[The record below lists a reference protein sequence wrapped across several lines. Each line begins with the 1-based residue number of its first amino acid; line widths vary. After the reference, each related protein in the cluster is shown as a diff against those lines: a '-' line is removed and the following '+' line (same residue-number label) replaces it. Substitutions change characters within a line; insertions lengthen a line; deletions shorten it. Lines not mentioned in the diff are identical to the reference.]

1 MFAFGVSPIFAQKAS
16 GAYFWDIDGNK
27 YLDTQMSVGAVLLGY
42 SDPDVDQAFREQQEM
57 GTIFSLLH
65 PVEVELAKLLVEVIP
80 CAEMVRFGKSG
91 GEANTVAVRIAR
103 AFTGRDKVAFCG
115 YHGWHDWYLAAN
127 LADPTFLEKY
137 LMPDVEPRGIPR
149 VLTGTALPFD
159 YNDIDS
165 LERLFLENKGEIAC
179 VIMEASRTFLPQSDF
194 LEAVC
199 SLTHKHGALLI
210 FDEVVTGFRLA
221 LGGAQERHGV
231 VPDLATF
238 GKTIANGYPLTA
250 IVGRRDVMELSRE
263 LFISST
269 FWDDNCSLAAG
280 VATVTKMR
288 KTHLSQ
294 QLEKRGTRYMK
305 EWTQLAERI
314 GVPATLVGSAAA
326 PGIAFEARGAVT
338 TRQLNTLYIQ
348 EMGFRGVFP
357 GTAFSLCLAHGDPE
371 IDFVLNAAEDS
382 LKVVKKALDEGDAK
396 KYLIAEEQRPLF
408 KRRMV

>member
-1 MFAFGVSPIFAQKAS
+1 
-16 GAYFWDIDGNK
+16 
-27 YLDTQMSVGAVLLGY
+27 
-42 SDPDVDQAFREQQEM
+42 
-57 GTIFSLLH
+57 
-65 PVEVELAKLLVEVIP
+65 
-80 CAEMVRFGKSG
+80 
-91 GEANTVAVRIAR
+91 
-103 AFTGRDKVAFCG
+103 
-115 YHGWHDWYLAAN
+115 
-127 LADPTFLEKY
+127 
-137 LMPDVEPRGIPR
+137 MPDVEPRGIPR

-165 LERLFLENKGEIAC
+165 LERLFIQNKGEIAC
-179 VIMEASRTFLPQSDF
+179 VIMEASRTFLPERNF
-194 LEAVC
+194 LEDVR

-221 LGGAQERHGV
+221 LGGAQECHGV

-280 VATVTKMR
+280 VATVKKMR
-288 KTHLSQ
+288 KTRLSQ

-314 GVPATLVGSAAA
+314 GVPATLVGSPAA
-326 PGIAFEARGAVT
+326 PGIAFEAPGSVT

-357 GTAFSLCLAHGDPE
+357 GTAFSFCLAHGDPE
-371 IDFVLNAAEDS
+371 IDFVLNAAEDA